1 MAYMSHTGYLC
12 VLPRI
17 VRLVHLVGLQAI
29 GAGGQVLLQHLVQI
43 LASMCSRSLA
53 RHPGLERLAGLK
65 LYGFN
70 GLYEPYRLFMCSSP
84 HRTPGAPG
92 RPAGDRRRWPGAAAP
107 GADPGVDAG
116 GERQMAPL
124 TMGQIAYMACI
135 GYLIRLSEP
144 FFVAFAA
151 L

>member
-70 GLYEPYRLFMCSSP
+70 GLYEPYRLFMCPSP
-84 HRTPGAPG
+84 HLVGLQAIG
-92 RPAGDRRRWPGAAAP
+92 
-107 GADPGVDAG
+107 AG
-116 GERQMAPL
+116 GQAL
-124 TMGQIAYMACI
+124 QHLVQILASTPEANA
-135 GYLIRLSEP
+135 RWHH
-144 FFVAFAA
+144 
-151 L
+151 